1 MILPQLVATK
11 TQEKYNNDVD
21 MWSEKQVT
29 LILLVFTK
37 FAKQIIIMQHLVEV
51 LISLLIKIW
60 FLHFSC
66 LYLLVALQIVEI
78 RF

>member
-21 MWSEKQVT
+21 MWSKKQVT
-29 LILLVFTK
+29 LIFLVFTK

-51 LISLLIKIW
+51 
-60 FLHFSC
+60 F
-66 LYLLVALQIVEI
+66 
-78 RF
+78 